1 MTQILERISTVDQ
14 VASALETQILSGAL
28 PPGSRLR
35 EEKVAARLGVSR
47 NTLREALQRLTQAG
61 LVDHRPHRGAAVARP
76 TAAELSEVYRIR
88 RNLEPSALDHVDEE
102 RLKRLVATAAALEE
116 AAEEGNWERVS
127 ELDMRFHAEIVS
139 ALASDRL
146 DAFFLSLLSTLR
158 LAFIAADR
166 LSARTARP
174 THVPQHR
181 QILEALGKGEAGRA
195 KCLLVAHLDAAEAL
209 VLDVGALTEETADG

>member
-1 MTQILERISTVDQ
+1 MTRTLERISTVDQ
-14 VASALETQILSGAL
+14 VATALETQILSGAL

-35 EEKVAARLGVSR
+35 EEEIANRLGVSR

-61 LVDHRPHRGAAVARP
+61 LVDHRPHRGAAVALP

-88 RNLEPSALDHVDEE
+88 RSLEPSALERVDDE
-102 RLKRLVATAAALEE
+102 RLERLGVTADALEE
-116 AAEEGNWERVS
+116 AAEEGDWERVS
-127 ELDMRFHAEIVS
+127 ELDVRFHAEIVA

-166 LSARTARP
+166 SSARAARP
-174 THVPQHR
+174 EHVGQHR
-181 QILEALGKGEAGRA
+181 RILEALGEGEVAQA
-195 KCLLVAHLDAAEAL
+195 KRLLVAHLDAGDAL
-209 VLDVGALTEETADG
+209 VRAVIRSTDEAVNA

>member
-1 MTQILERISTVDQ
+1 MTQTLERISTVDQ
-14 VASALETQILSGAL
+14 VASALEKQILSGAL

-35 EEKVAARLGVSR
+35 EAEVAARLGVSR

-88 RNLEPSALDHVDEE
+88 RSLEPSALELLDDE
-102 RLKRLVATAAALEE
+102 RLERLGATAEALEE

-127 ELDMRFHAEIVS
+127 ELDVRFHAEIVS

-166 LSARTARP
+166 ASARAARP
-174 THVPQHR
+174 AHVGQHR
-181 QILEALGKGEAGRA
+181 RILEALGKGEVGRA
-195 KCLLVAHLDAAEAL
+195 KRLLVAHLDAAESL
-209 VLDVGALTEETADG
+209 VTGRGRVDG